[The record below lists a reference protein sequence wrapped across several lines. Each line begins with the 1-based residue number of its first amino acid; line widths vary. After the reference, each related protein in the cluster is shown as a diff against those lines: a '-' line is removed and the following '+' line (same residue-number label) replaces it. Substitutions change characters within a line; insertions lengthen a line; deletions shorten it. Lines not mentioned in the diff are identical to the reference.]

1 MVGFEAARR
10 ITILFGLKLG
20 EMVMTIATIDFNVET
35 VEYMNFIFTVWAVG
49 CLDKFRPL

>member
-1 MVGFEAARR
+1 MVRLEAAGR

-35 VEYMNFIFTVWAVG
+35 VEYLNFIFTVWAV
-49 CLDKFRPL
+49 